1 MGTRRRQL
9 SVHQKG
15 TILMLARIRKSMEE
29 KDQGFTLIELL
40 VVIIII
46 GILAAIAIP
55 VFLNQRKKAT
65 EASMKSDLRS
75 VANEME
81 TYFVDNQ
88 AYATPTQ
95 TAQVVTVGT
104 ATVKVSASNT
114 ISNVAVGT
122 GVVAG
127 SYCLKAVSTNTSAIW
142 YYDSDAGGLV
152 TACA

>member
-1 MGTRRRQL
+1 
-9 SVHQKG
+9 
-15 TILMLARIRKSMEE
+15 MLARIRKSMEE

-88 AYATPTQ
+88 AYAVP
-95 TAQVVTVGT
+95 AQAAAGASVTVGT
-104 ATVKVSASNT
+104 TTVKVSSPNT
-114 ISNVAVGT
+114 VVANQTGT

-127 SYCLKAVSTNTSAIW
+127 TYCLKATNSGASGTW
-142 YYDSDAGGLV
+142 YYDSDGGGINNTGCV
-152 TACA
+152 